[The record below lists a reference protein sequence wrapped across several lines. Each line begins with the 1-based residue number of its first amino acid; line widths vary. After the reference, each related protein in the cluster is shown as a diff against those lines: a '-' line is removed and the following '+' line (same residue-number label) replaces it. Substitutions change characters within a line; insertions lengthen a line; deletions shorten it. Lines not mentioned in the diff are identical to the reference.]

1 MVGVPIV
8 PSYPHI
14 FSSMVGVFHR
24 PLLPFLPTPP
34 FSCFVLSLPTPP
46 FSRFAL
52 GWRGREGVHPGK
64 ACFPHSLAMSFS
76 KQMGLTSDVKA
87 VVSFTSLSKNERKIG
102 FPGLGWGLGGLGRGD
117 AFTSGV
123 GW

>member
-34 FSCFVLSLPTPP
+34 FS
-46 FSRFAL
+46 RFAL

-64 ACFPHSLAMSFS
+64 ACFSHSLAMSFS